1 MHNYKIGFA
10 CQVGS
15 VVKDTFKQ
23 LPDTTI
29 GTVTVSGII
38 KLSDSAQYDKLVSK
52 VKQNL
57 RALSLQI
64 AYVSKLPQHLRMFRI
79 SSNLLPL
86 VDHPELGQLYDAQ
99 LWQLIEYNLGN
110 IRQTIQQHNI
120 RISLHPSQY
129 TVLNSESNQTITN
142 SIRTLNFQYKILE
155 LLGKPADSVI
165 NIHFNGRL
173 DTLPVNEISDFKQY
187 LSLENDEKTGN
198 LDRVLKACQQ
208 HNVRYVLDL
217 HHYFCNTGSYL
228 GVNDYRL
235 DSIIETWD
243 GIRPKLHLS
252 QARDLL
258 GSKRDIWAHSD
269 TITDKELVKYTAQFL
284 DRFDV
289 MIEAKNKNLASVD
302 FYNLLSEI
310 KS

>member
-15 VVKDTFKQ
+15 IVKDTFKQ

-29 GTVTVSGII
+29 GTVTVSGIS
-38 KLSDSAQYDKLVSK
+38 KLSDNAQYDKLVSK

-64 AYVSKLPQHLRMFRI
+64 SYVSRLPQHLRMFRI

-99 LWQLIEYNLGN
+99 LWQLIAYNLDN
-110 IRQTIQQHNI
+110 IGKTIQQQDI

-129 TVLNSESNQTITN
+129 TVLNSESNQTVTN
-142 SIRTLNFQYKILE
+142 SIRTLQFQYKILE
-155 LLGKPADSVI
+155 LLGKPSDSVI

-173 DTLPVNEISDFKQY
+173 DTLPVNEMSDFKQH

-198 LDRVLKACQQ
+198 LDRVLKVCQQ
-208 HNVRYVLDL
+208 YNVRCVLDL

-228 GVNDYRL
+228 AVNDSRL
-235 DSIIETWD
+235 DSVIETWD

-258 GSKRDIWAHSD
+258 GGKRDIWAHSD
-269 TITDKELVKYTAQFL
+269 TITDKELVKYTAQLL

-289 MIEAKNKNLASVD
+289 MVEAKNKNLASVD